1 MVTHRLIR
9 VKSKSPTAE
18 YSLQVEKAV
27 GRRRDRAAWH
37 IDGTHGAPRAAR
49 RRERDRR
56 EPAEALTHGR
66 KSLFRLTQLAQ
77 GDWNGIRAFRSATL
91 LPRYI
96 YCTTWH
102 HLPQFYT
109 EFTSW
114 PRD

>member
-1 MVTHRLIR
+1 M
-9 VKSKSPTAE
+9 
-18 YSLQVEKAV
+18 
-27 GRRRDRAAWH
+27 GRRRDRAAWY
-37 IDGTHGAPRAAR
+37 IDGTHGAPCAAR
-49 RRERDRR
+49 HAGSG
-56 EPAEALTHGR
+56 PARAGGGSRPTVA

-91 LPRYI
+91 LPWYI